1 MPAALGYRGHAGTAR
16 CHGLTALGGSVQ
28 GEEKLSGRGWRRERT
43 VEQMEHQAGAGWTG
57 PAGEHGRYSGDTES
71 NGRERAVADPAD
83 DTAGAGADQGGNR
96 IPAGSLGAAP
106 VAPGPSAAP
115 ESPATGE
122 PRVDA
127 ALKLLERLPGMPVSD
142 HPELFE
148 QIHAQL
154 SEVLGDLDSGP
165 GAAGPAGG

>member
-1 MPAALGYRGHAGTAR
+1 MLAAQKTR
-16 CHGLTALGGSVQ
+16 
-28 GEEKLSGRGWRRERT
+28 KSGRT

-57 PAGEHGRYSGDTES
+57 PAGEDSRYSRDSES
-71 NGRERAVADPAD
+71 NGRERPVADPAGGNGSARPVADPAD
-83 DTAGAGADQGGNR
+83 DTASAGANQESPG
-96 IPAGSLGAAP
+96 PAGSLGAAA
-106 VAPGPSAAP
+106 VAPEAPAAP

-154 SEVLGDLDSGP
+154 NEVLGDLDSGP

>member
-1 MPAALGYRGHAGTAR
+1 
-16 CHGLTALGGSVQ
+16 
-28 GEEKLSGRGWRRERT
+28 
-43 VEQMEHQAGAGWTG
+43 MEHQAGAGWTG
-57 PAGEHGRYSGDTES
+57 PAGEHRRDSRDSES

-83 DTAGAGADQGGNR
+83 DTGTAPAVAGPVGGAGSAGSDQGN
-96 IPAGSLGAAP
+96 IPAGSLGTGPAASEAP
-106 VAPGPSAAP
+106 VAPQP
-115 ESPATGE
+115 PATGE

-154 SEVLGDLDSGP
+154 SEVLGDLDFGP
-165 GAAGPAGG
+165 GAAGPGGG

>member
-1 MPAALGYRGHAGTAR
+1 
-16 CHGLTALGGSVQ
+16 
-28 GEEKLSGRGWRRERT
+28 
-43 VEQMEHQAGAGWTG
+43 MENQAGAGWTG
-57 PAGEHGRYSGDTES
+57 PAGEHGWDSRDSES
-71 NGRERAVADPAD
+71 NGRERGVAGPAD
-83 DTAGAGADQGGNR
+83 GTGSARGVPGPADGIGSAGADQGNR
-96 IPAGSLGAAP
+96 ENSPTGSLGTAP
-106 VAPGPSAAP
+106 VAAEVPVAP

-165 GAAGPAGG
+165 SATGTAGG

>member
-1 MPAALGYRGHAGTAR
+1 
-16 CHGLTALGGSVQ
+16 
-28 GEEKLSGRGWRRERT
+28 
-43 VEQMEHQAGAGWTG
+43 MENQAGAGWTG
-57 PAGEHGRYSGDTES
+57 PAGEHGREQAVAGPADDAGT
-71 NGRERAVADPAD
+71 ERAV
-83 DTAGAGADQGGNR
+83 
-96 IPAGSLGAAP
+96 
-106 VAPGPSAAP
+106 PGPAPEVPAAP
-115 ESPATGE
+115 EPPATGE

-165 GAAGPAGG
+165 GATGPAGG

>member
-1 MPAALGYRGHAGTAR
+1 
-16 CHGLTALGGSVQ
+16 
-28 GEEKLSGRGWRRERT
+28 
-43 VEQMEHQAGAGWTG
+43 MENQAGAGWAG
-57 PAGEHGRYSGDTES
+57 PAGEHGWDSRDSES
-71 NGRERAVADPAD
+71 NGRERAIGDPADGTGSARAVTDPAD
-83 DTAGAGADQGGNR
+83 D
-96 IPAGSLGAAP
+96 AGSGRAVAGPAP
-106 VAPGPSAAP
+106 EAPAAP
-115 ESPATGE
+115 EPPATGE

-165 GAAGPAGG
+165 GATGPAGG